1 MAKFIFT
8 ESQIE
13 KIKQTI
19 SEDSTQGD
27 YEMEC
32 GVNLEYYGLRY
43 KGREINYISGVE
55 NTTSSF
61 RLTYGIDI
69 EYRKYGIKSIGIY
82 GVSGPSEIELE
93 VEYFLNEDNTRIARF
108 TLPLNWNEDDTVES
122 EYETGGFIGL
132 DDEIT
137 IVLKNDEYGGIDIEK
152 IKITKYTI

>member
-32 GVNLEYYGLRY
+32 DIDIEYYGLKY
-43 KGREINYISGVE
+43 KGRDINDISG
-55 NTTSSF
+55 TKKF
-61 RLTYGIDI
+61 RLTYSIDI
-69 EYRKYGIKSIGIY
+69 EYRSYGIKSIGVY

-93 VEYFLNEDNTRIARF
+93 VEYYLNDDDTKIAGL

-132 DDEIT
+132 DNNVT
-137 IVLKNDEYGGIDIEK
+137 IVLKNDEYGGIDIDK
-152 IKITKYTI
+152 IKITKYTL